1 MPNYGIQMTSHG
13 ELWLIRHGET
23 EWTLSGAHTSWTDL
37 ALTPAGE
44 QCATRLKPLLS
55 GKQFAAVLSSP
66 MQRAKETARL
76 AGFSPEID
84 GNLCEWDYGDYEG
97 RTTADIQQQAP
108 NWSIWTMTPPGGES
122 ADQVQAR
129 AEKVIARAV
138 AVGGDVALFGHGHFS
153 RVLAATW
160 LGLEPQ
166 RGRSFALSTGTVS
179 VLGYERDTR
188 VIKLWNR
195 GPD

>member
-1 MPNYGIQMTSHG
+1 MSSHDKSSHG

-23 EWTLSGAHTSWTDL
+23 EWTLSGAHTSRTDL
-37 ALTPAGE
+37 PLTITGE
-44 QCATRLKPLLS
+44 QRATKLKGLLS
-55 GKQFAAVLSSP
+55 GIQFAMVLSSP
-66 MQRAKETARL
+66 MQRAINTAKL
-76 AGFSPEID
+76 AGFEPEID
-84 GNLCEWDYGDYEG
+84 KNLCEWDYGDYEG
-97 RTTADIQQQAP
+97 LTTPEIQRDAP
-108 NWSIWTMTPPGGES
+108 GWSVWTSPSPGGES
-122 ADQVQAR
+122 AEQVQAR
-129 AEKVIARAV
+129 AEKVIERAI

-153 RVLAATW
+153 RVLGATW

-195 GPD
+195 EPD